1 MMNGKAV
8 GKHMRM
14 AAIIARGAVAGSR
27 VRKVSAV
34 TFGAKGMRW
43 KRSKTHLLLL
53 DPLILLTDARQHPF
67 R

>member
-1 MMNGKAV
+1 MNGTAV

-34 TFGAKGMRW
+34 TFGARGMRS
-43 KRSKTHLLLL
+43 KSSKTHLLSL
-53 DPLILLTDARQHPF
+53 DPLTLLTNARQHPF